1 VRWFLPKSDDFLTL
15 FQQASDNIVAGAT
28 LFHAITL
35 DPSNLKE
42 KVERLKEIE
51 HIGDRLTHETMDL
64 LNQRFITP
72 FDREDIHSLISS
84 MDDIIDVADAAAQRI
99 LLFRIETI
107 PTQLQR
113 LAEILLASTKE
124 LQKAVMALQD
134 TKRHSDA
141 IKSCVEVNRLENDAD
156 VVHREALG
164 DLFANSVDAIT
175 IIKLKD
181 LYGMLESGTDR
192 CEDVANVIQT
202 IIIKAS

>member
-1 VRWFLPKSDDFLTL
+1 MRWFLPKSDEFLTL
-15 FQQASDNIVAGAT
+15 FQQASDNIVEGAS
-28 LFHAITL
+28 LFHALTL
-35 DPSNLKE
+35 DPTNLKE
-42 KVERLKEIE
+42 KVERIKEIE

-72 FDREDIHSLISS
+72 FDREDIHALVSR

-99 LLFRIETI
+99 LLFRIEKI

-113 LAEILLASTKE
+113 LAEILLASTRE
-124 LQKAVMALQD
+124 LQHALMALHN
-134 TKRHSDA
+134 TKRHSEA